1 MPRDIQTTVANI
13 LAGNSL
19 LGVLL
24 IELNY
29 DGGSFYF
36 TDCPFDLSWTSPT
49 AGAQTYEAQGNFLGI
64 TETQETAELQ
74 VSNIDIVLSALDLS
88 LVQAIAKSTLLNKE
102 VVIYKAFLDP
112 LNEFEIIGEE
122 SAGSGPINIYEG
134 RISGYRLS
142 DRDDDASIVVEVASQ
157 FVNFTQHNGRRTTEA
172 SLQKDYPTDR
182 FFEYAH
188 ESVNDIKWGKE

>member
-1 MPRDIQTTVANI
+1 MPRDIQSTVASI

-29 DGGSFYF
+29 DGGAYYF
-36 TDCPFDLSWTSPT
+36 TDCPFDLTWTSPT
-49 AGAQTYEAQGNFLGI
+49 AGTQTYEAQGNFLGI

-74 VSNIDIVLSALDLS
+74 VSNIDIILSALNLS
-88 LVQAIAKSTLLNKE
+88 LVQAIAKSTLINKE

-112 LNEFEIIGEE
+112 NNEFEIIGEE

-134 RISGYRLS
+134 RISGYRIS
-142 DRDDDASIVVEVASQ
+142 DRDDDASLVVEVASQ
-157 FVNFTQHNGRRTTEA
+157 FVNFTQQNGRRTTEA
-172 SLQKDYPTDR
+172 SLQKNYPDDR

-188 ESVNDIKWGKE
+188 ESINDILWGKI

>member
-1 MPRDIQTTVANI
+1 MPRNIQTTVANI

-36 TDCPFDLSWTSPT
+36 TDCPFDLTWTSPT
-49 AGAQTYEAQGNFLGI
+49 AGVQTYEAQGNFLGI

-74 VSNIDIVLSALDLS
+74 VSNIDIVLSALDID
-88 LVQAIAKSTLLNKE
+88 LVRAIAKPTLLNKE
-102 VVIYKAFLDP
+102 VAIYKAFLDP
-112 LNEFEIIGEE
+112 LNEFNIIGEE

-142 DRDDDASIVVEVASQ
+142 DRDDDASLVIEIASQ
-157 FVNFTQHNGRRTTEA
+157 FVNFTQQNGRKTTEA
-172 SLQKDYPTDR
+172 SIQKDFPNER

-188 ESVNDIKWGKE
+188 ESINDILWGKI